1 MLPIM
6 TFVEGIGRSPDDGFG
21 LAPEPTIGRY
31 LGELAL
37 SIAAFLALGG
47 LIVLLSWSL
56 GLERDA
62 FRPAHSLSS

>member
-1 MLPIM
+1 M
-6 TFVEGIGRSPDDGFG
+6 TFVERTGRAPDDGFG

-47 LIVLLSWSL
+47 LIVLLGWCL
-56 GLERDA
+56 GLG
-62 FRPAHSLSS
+62 